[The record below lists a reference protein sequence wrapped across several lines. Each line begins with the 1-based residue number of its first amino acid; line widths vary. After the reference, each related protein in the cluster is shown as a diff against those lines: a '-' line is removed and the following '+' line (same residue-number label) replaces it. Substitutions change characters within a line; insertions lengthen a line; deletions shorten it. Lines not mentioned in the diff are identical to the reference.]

1 MANKKFKC
9 TVCGYIHEGAAAP
22 EACPTCQAPASAF
35 VELKAEKKLPT
46 GSNGYTFAFVTAM
59 VIVVA
64 FLLSFVSSSLRDRQ
78 DANVK
83 LDTKK
88 QILYSLNIKDM
99 AKTSIDDFFTKNVKD
114 MILKGDTIVDYTNN
128 FITNYEADSK
138 EIKDENGKVVKES
151 NYHVFV
157 CNVNGQTKYVIPVY
171 GVGLWGA
178 IWGYVALNDDKN
190 TVYGTYFSHASE
202 TPGLGA
208 EVKSDAFQKRFEGKQ
223 IGDSLS
229 AVKISVVKNGKV
241 KDATYEVDGIS
252 GGTITST
259 GVDAMLKSC
268 LGNYTKFLS
277 K

>member
-46 GSNGYTFAFVTAM
+46 GSNAYTFAYAAAM

-64 FLLSFVSSSLRDRQ
+64 FLLSFVSSALRAKQ
-78 DANVK
+78 EANVK

-88 QILYSLNIKDM
+88 QILYSLNVTTADPD
-99 AKTSIDDFFTKNVKD
+99 AYFSKNVKD
-114 MILKGDTIVDYTNN
+114 MILKGDTIVEFKDDFATLYETEGKKGN
-128 FITNYEADSK
+128 F
-138 EIKDENGKVVKES
+138 
-151 NYHVFV
+151 HVFV
-157 CNVNGQTKYVIPVY
+157 CNLDGQTKYVIPVY
-171 GVGLWGA
+171 GAGLWGA

-208 EVKSDAFQKRFEGKQ
+208 EIQSSAFQKRFEGKQ
-223 IGDSLS
+223 VGDSLS

-241 KDATYEVDGIS
+241 EDAKYEVDGIS